1 MDIFQIDEQRN
12 LFISPE
18 IDDWCLVS
26 SLGITAVFDLDG
38 DPDVGVPAVPDQM
51 LYIFFPFED
60 SRELPDLVKL
70 HEVAR
75 LGVGLMKLGTK
86 ILVHCGMGHNR
97 CALVTGVMLTYLGLS
112 GEEAVTLIR
121 SKRQG
126 ALYNREFA
134 GYVASLSRSEW
145 PCEPSAVIS
154 LNNQIMSATNRT
166 N

>member
-1 MDIFQIDEQRN
+1 MDIFQIDEQKN

-18 IDDWCLVS
+18 IDDWCLVQ

-38 DPDVGVPAVPDQM
+38 DPDVGVPAVPNQM
-51 LYIFFPFED
+51 LYVFFPFED
-60 SRELPDLVKL
+60 ARELPDLRKL
-70 HEVAR
+70 HEIAL
-75 LGVGLMKLGTK
+75 LGVGLVKAGVK

-112 GEEAVTLIR
+112 GEEAVTLIQ

-134 GYVASLSRSEW
+134 SYVRSLCKSEW
-145 PCEPSAVIS
+145 PCDLSNLALSSNEAIDE
-154 LNNQIMSATNRT
+154 IRFAT
-166 N
+166 